1 MTKVQASGIEPGQRH
16 LNGPQT
22 TGRDYRN
29 LSQPTH
35 AMARDDDVAVPMRDG
50 ITLLADIHRPAEVG
64 RYPVLIAASP
74 YPRQIQN
81 LGAPA
86 GFIEAGAS
94 DFFVPRGYVHV
105 IANLRGTS
113 GSGGVFGF
121 FDGQERR
128 DMHDLVE
135 WAAQQPWSDG
145 NVGMVGISY
154 FGMTQL
160 EAAVEQPPH
169 LKAIFPVASTID
181 LYDSASHH
189 GLASMS
195 FITPFLAMIGMT
207 SKRTNKL
214 WRSTLL
220 DAVRRVLLT
229 PGVHKKFEHF
239 NGEAAM
245 AGIKVLLNLHHDPH
259 PWDDIWQAIAVAHPT
274 RDAWWNERDLTP
286 LLHKVK
292 VPVYLGC
299 DWQNVPLHLPHTF
312 KAYEALTNSQHVQ
325 VGMLGEFGLAW
336 PWESLHVEALAWFDH
351 WLKGQDTGILEG
363 PPIRYVVP
371 EAPGWRTAATW
382 PIAGTTYTEMALRAD
397 GVLADTDGSP
407 GSRTLMVLGAGLNRP
422 RASEID
428 PPDSLSWTTA
438 PLDRDFEIVGDIE
451 LQLDATST
459 ASDTAWIVFLQ
470 DVDASGAVTEVS
482 AGYLRASLRAADETT
497 SRIGA
502 PSLRCDTPQ
511 LVPIGETVRYRIPL
525 VANARRFKAGH
536 QVRLYVTSDDQNPDT
551 PAMMTYRHASVGTSS
566 LNTIM
571 SSSRLLLPI
580 LPHSA
585 V

>member
-1 MTKVQASGIEPGQRH
+1 
-16 LNGPQT
+16 
-22 TGRDYRN
+22 
-29 LSQPTH
+29 
-35 AMARDDDVAVPMRDG
+35 
-50 ITLLADIHRPAEVG
+50 
-64 RYPVLIAASP
+64 
-74 YPRQIQN
+74 
-81 LGAPA
+81 
-86 GFIEAGAS
+86 
-94 DFFVPRGYVHV
+94 
-105 IANLRGTS
+105 
-113 GSGGVFGF
+113 
-121 FDGQERR
+121 
-128 DMHDLVE
+128 
-135 WAAQQPWSDG
+135 
-145 NVGMVGISY
+145 
-154 FGMTQL
+154 
-160 EAAVEQPPH
+160 
-169 LKAIFPVASTID
+169 
-181 LYDSASHH
+181 
-189 GLASMS
+189 
-195 FITPFLAMIGMT
+195 
-207 SKRTNKL
+207 
-214 WRSTLL
+214 
-220 DAVRRVLLT
+220 
-229 PGVHKKFEHF
+229 
-239 NGEAAM
+239 
-245 AGIKVLLNLHHDPH
+245 
-259 PWDDIWQAIAVAHPT
+259 
-274 RDAWWNERDLTP
+274 
-286 LLHKVK
+286 
-292 VPVYLGC
+292 
-299 DWQNVPLHLPHTF
+299 
-312 KAYEALTNSQHVQ
+312 
-325 VGMLGEFGLAW
+325 MLGEFGLAW

-438 PLDRDFEIVGDIE
+438 SLDRDFEIVGDIE

-482 AGYLRASLRAADETT
+482 AGYLRGSMRAVDEST

-502 PSLRCDTPQ
+502 PALRCNAPQ
-511 LVPIGETVRYRIPL
+511 LVPIGQPVRYRIPL

-536 QVRLYVTSDDQNPDT
+536 RVRLYVTSDDQNPDT